1 MQAVA
6 AEDMDMKPRIAKAGA
21 IAPLVTMLKSGTCP
35 SLPCGAPSHLHITGN
50 FKYAKLPLPMDSTSS
65 ITVLAVP

>member
-21 IAPLVTMLKSGTCP
+21 IAPLVSMLKSGTCP
-35 SLPCGAPSHLHITGN
+35 SLLSFAPSHIHTTGN
-50 FKYAKLPLPMDSTSS
+50 FRNANTSL
-65 ITVLAVP
+65 I